1 MYAFAGNRVLW
12 RLVVSAGLALFAIGA
27 SSALAQQAWPN
38 RPLRMIVPLAP
49 GGTSDIL
56 ARTMGPLLTAGL
68 GQPVVVENR
77 GGAGGVVGVETAAK
91 APPDGYT
98 MLLISSDT
106 YTVNAGLFAKLPYD
120 ARKDLKPISILA
132 ASPTILSVHPSLPVH
147 SVSELVALSKKR
159 PNDLSYGVGGAGG
172 QVRMEM
178 IKMQTGL
185 SITNIP
191 YKGSGPALIDLV
203 AGHIQAGF
211 FNLVATAPFVDSGR
225 VRGIIITGSKRSDRL
240 PKVPY
245 AEEAGITG
253 MKENAGYLMMV
264 PSATPADIIARLHR
278 EIIRTLGAPE
288 VKSRL
293 AAEGSEVIGSSTEQ
307 ATATLLR
314 DIDIMEDLIRR
325 TGIKPQ

>member
-1 MYAFAGNRVLW
+1 MHTFIESHAFVRLMAGAALAAC
-12 RLVVSAGLALFAIGA
+12 SAC
-27 SSALAQQAWPN
+27 ALAQQAWPN
-38 RPLRMIVPLAP
+38 RPLRLIVPLAP
-49 GGTSDIL
+49 GGTTDIL

-77 GGAGGVVGVETAAK
+77 GGVVGVEVAAK

-106 YTVNAGLFAKLPYD
+106 YTVNAGLIAKLPYD
-120 ARKDLKPISILA
+120 ARKDLKPIAILA
-132 ASPTILSVHPSLPVH
+132 ASPTMLSVHPSLPVH
-147 SVSELVALSKKR
+147 SVRELVALSKQR
-159 PNDLSYGVGGAGG
+159 PKDLSYGVGGAGG

-185 SITNIP
+185 AITNIP

-225 VRGIIITGSKRSDRL
+225 VRGLIITGSKRSERL

-245 AEEAGITG
+245 AAEAGIKG
-253 MKENAGYLMMV
+253 FEENAGYMMMV
-264 PSATPADIIARLHR
+264 PSATPADIIVRLHR
-278 EIIRTLGAPE
+278 EIIRTLGTPE

-314 DIDIMEDLIRR
+314 DIDVMADLIRR

>member
-1 MYAFAGNRVLW
+1 MHTLIESRAFVRLMAGI
-12 RLVVSAGLALFAIGA
+12 GFAVYTA
-27 SSALAQQAWPN
+27 CAPAQQAWPN
-38 RPLRMIVPLAP
+38 RPIRLIVPLAP
-49 GGTSDIL
+49 GGTTDIL

-77 GGAGGVVGVETAAK
+77 GGAGGVVGAEAAAK

-106 YTVNAGLFAKLPYD
+106 YTVNAGLLARLPYD
-120 ARKDLKPISILA
+120 ARKDLKSIAILA
-132 ASPTILSVHPSLPVH
+132 ASPNVLSVHPSLPAH
-147 SVSELVALSKKR
+147 SVRELVALSKQR
-159 PNDLSYGVGGAGG
+159 PRDLSYGVGGASG

-191 YKGSGPALIDLV
+191 YKGSGPALVDLV

-225 VRGIIITGSKRSDRL
+225 VRGLIVTGSKRSGRL

-245 AEEAGITG
+245 AAEAGIKG
-253 MKENAGYLMMV
+253 FEENAGYMMMV
-264 PSATPADIIARLHR
+264 PSATPADIIVRLHR
-278 EIIRTLGAPE
+278 EIIRTLGTPE

-314 DIDIMEDLIRR
+314 DIDVMADLIRR